1 MAATEP
7 EIATFLSRF
16 GWAGAMRRPLAGDAS
31 ARRYERLHRAD
42 GTAVL
47 MIAPPGEEMRRFQ
60 RIDAWLLAQGYS
72 APQIFGIDT
81 ETGLM
86 LLEDFSDDQL
96 ARLLRQDP
104 GAEAG
109 YYAAITDFLLDLH
122 SLPPPD
128 VVPRLDAT
136 GLGALVS
143 LARDWYPLR
152 DPATAEA
159 IAPLVTRLCEGLVA
173 LPPVLS
179 LRDFHAENVIW
190 LPERSGVSR
199 LGLLDFQDA
208 VATHPVY
215 DLVSALQDA
224 RRDVSPTVLAAELRR
239 YAAARG
245 LDLAELERAF
255 ALIGAQRALRILGIF
270 ARLCLAGGKPGYVDL
285 IPRVWDQLQRNLAHD
300 ALAPL
305 RAVVTQALLPPDVA
319 LLERMRRQCGQH
331 PMR

>member
-7 EIATFLSRF
+7 EISAFLTRF
-16 GWAGAMRRPLAGDAS
+16 GWAEAARRPLAGDAS
-31 ARRYERLHRAD
+31 ARRYERLHRSD
-42 GTAVL
+42 TTAVL

-72 APQIFGIDT
+72 APRIFGLDT
-81 ETGLM
+81 DTGLM
-86 LLEDFSDDQL
+86 LLEDFGDDQF

-104 GAEAG
+104 RAEAG
-109 YYAAITDFLLDLH
+109 HYAAITDFLLDLH
-122 SLPPPD
+122 RLPPPD
-128 VVPRLDAT
+128 FVPRLDAT

-143 LARDWYPLR
+143 LARDWYPLG
-152 DPATAEA
+152 DAAAAEA
-159 IAPLVTRLCEGLVA
+159 ITPLVTRLCEDLA
-173 LPPVLS
+173 PLPPVLS

-190 LPERSGVSR
+190 LPERRGAAR

-208 VATHPVY
+208 VATHPAY

-224 RRDVSPTVLAAELRR
+224 RRDVSPAIIAAELHR
-239 YAAARG
+239 YAAGRG
-245 LDLAELERAF
+245 LDAADLGQAF
-255 ALIGAQRALRILGIF
+255 AVVGAQRALRILGIF

-285 IPRVWDQLQRNLAHD
+285 IPRVWGQLQRNLAHE

-305 RAVVTQALLPPDVA
+305 RAVVTQALLPPDAA

>member
-7 EIATFLSRF
+7 EIAAFLSRF
-16 GWAGAMRRPLAGDAS
+16 GWAGAERRPLAGDAS

-86 LLEDFSDDQL
+86 LLEDFGDDQL

-122 SLPPPD
+122 RRPPPD
-128 VVPRLDAT
+128 FVPRLDAT

-143 LARDWYPLR
+143 LACDWYPLR
-152 DPATAEA
+152 DPAAAEA
-159 IAPLVTRLCEGLVA
+159 IAPLVTRLCKGLVA

-190 LPERSGVSR
+190 LPERSGVAR

-239 YAAARG
+239 YATARG

-305 RAVVTQALLPPDVA
+305 RAVVTQALLPPNVA

>member
-47 MIAPPGEEMRRFQ
+47 MIAPPGDEMRRFQ

-86 LLEDFSDDQL
+86 LLEDFGDDQL

-159 IAPLVTRLCEGLVA
+159 IAPLVSRLCEGLVA

-190 LPERSGVSR
+190 LPERSGVAR

-239 YAAARG
+239 YATARG

>member
-7 EIATFLSRF
+7 EIAAFLSRF
-16 GWAGAMRRPLAGDAS
+16 GWAGAERRPLAGDAS
-31 ARRYERLHRAD
+31 ARRYERLHRNAT
-42 GTAVL
+42 TAVL

-60 RIDAWLLAQGYS
+60 CIDAWLLAQGYS

-81 ETGLM
+81 EIGLM
-86 LLEDFSDDQL
+86 LLEDFGDDQL

-122 SLPPPD
+122 RRPPPD
-128 VVPRLDAT
+128 FVPRLDAT

-143 LARDWYPLR
+143 LACDWYPLR
-152 DPATAEA
+152 DPAAAEA

-190 LPERSGVSR
+190 LPERDGVAR

-239 YAAARG
+239 YATARG